1 MTAVHNQCPLTA
13 AQPLLCCTRL
23 HDYCPPLIYSG
34 WRADGAVRTNFLVC
48 YLLLPAP
55 YRPFLQTTNMGA
67 SFHHQPPCFIPFLFV
82 FIF

>member
-1 MTAVHNQCPLTA
+1 MPTHGRTTPA
-13 AQPLLCCTRL
+13 LLHTVTRL
-23 HDYCPPLIYSG
+23 LPPLIYSG

-55 YRPFLQTTNMGA
+55 YRPFLPTTNMGA